1 MIKHEIVSSDKETSE
16 NEKTLKWKMEV
27 NSLGILIIKVKSPGY
42 TTWQHLIV
50 VGKEGDFNVSEC
62 LLNRF
67 NIKLPIV
74 M

>member
-1 MIKHEIVSSDKETSE
+1 MIKHEIVSSDKTTSE
-16 NEKTLKWKMEV
+16 CEKILKWKMEV
-27 NSLGILIIKVKSPGY
+27 SSLGILIIKVKRPGD
-42 TTWQHLIV
+42 TTWQHLITV
-50 VGKEGDFNVSEC
+50 DKEGDFNVSEC